1 MDGIIS
7 THRFAEWVNEFL
19 DITYEENEDE
29 ALWEFFLHKV
39 HDKSFSG
46 FLKECKKPK
55 EAEPVDA
62 ETTASTIKE
71 SYDMLAGFV
80 PE

>member
-1 MDGIIS
+1 MIS
-7 THRFAEWVNEFL
+7 THRFAEWVDKFL

-39 HDKSFSG
+39 HDKSFSD
-46 FLKECKKPK
+46 FLKGCKKPK